1 MAMIQVIIMMTKS
14 MIYKHISQY
23 IYHAHLSA
31 ARLLVVNFVFV
42 SITFSINRCRKRE
55 KCMVTSYNIDNYDD
69 KI

>member
-1 MAMIQVIIMMTKS
+1 
-14 MIYKHISQY
+14 MIYKYISQY

-55 KCMVTSYNIDNYDD
+55 KRIVPSYNIDNYDD